1 MEHTALFEISRCLY
15 AIIEFNPLT
24 LKDIDLE
31 IVINV
36 VDEEAHMLSQLQ
48 SQSEHRFLVQMLH
61 TSDFACPD
69 VLQFKLDS
77 FNWKQKSEQSVIF
90 LCDIWAEH
98 KMDGPLAIVVQ

>member
-1 MEHTALFEISRCLY
+1 MEHTTLFEISRCLY

-24 LKDIDLE
+24 LKDINLE

-98 KMDGPLAIVVQ
+98 KMDGPLAIIVQ